1 MPAVSQAN
9 DAMIRRLEKEL
20 EERNAFAQGLI
31 ASVEDGN
38 RDLNDTEKLQLVE
51 VRDRM
56 GSIQDQ
62 LTSLEATAE
71 IAANVHARARQLD
84 NAISSA
90 RAAGTGRAVEYRS
103 AGGYLGDVW
112 QFMSGNREAGERLE
126 IFQRAAS
133 HQKTTDTLGIVP
145 DPIVGPVISFIDASR
160 PITSFIGPQ
169 PLTHGTW
176 YRPKVTQHTSVGV
189 QGSAGAAADEKTE
202 LLSQK
207 MVISRLTGTA
217 KTYGGYVNVS
227 RQDIDFSGA
236 PGAPA
241 MDAVINDLAS
251 NYAVQTEAAMA
262 TALLTV
268 TGTPVEIAGVN
279 TAAHSAADLI
289 TALFAAL
296 AAVYNVTKGVGRY
309 YMACSPDSVSKWA
322 PLFAP
327 VNVNPSVPGVNASTF
342 GNGLQLTVAGIP
354 LLVSAGLTA
363 GTVGV
368 VASTQTVECFEQR
381 IGTLSIT
388 EPSVLGVQVAYAG
401 YFTPLVIDA
410 TAGVKIV
417 DAT

>member
-1 MPAVSQAN
+1 MASHAN
-9 DAMIRRLEKEL
+9 DAMINRLQREL

-31 ASVEDGN
+31 GSAQDQE
-38 RDLNDTEKLQLVE
+38 RDLNDTELGQLTE
-51 VRDRM
+51 VRNRI
-56 GSIQDQ
+56 GTLKDQ
-62 LTSLEATAE
+62 LEQLKATVQ
-71 IAANVHARARQLD
+71 IATEVDARSRELDVAITQARRGHGG
-84 NAISSA
+84 AP
-90 RAAGTGRAVEYRS
+90 VEYRS

-112 QFMSGNREAGERLE
+112 QMMSGNREAAERLE

-207 MVISRLTGTA
+207 MTITRLTGTA

-241 MDAVINDLAS
+241 MDAVINDLAA

-268 TGTPVEIAGVN
+268 SGTPVEIAGVN

-289 TALFAAL
+289 TALFSAL
-296 AAVYNVTKGVGRY
+296 ATVYSVTKGVGRY

-342 GNGLQLTVAGIP
+342 GNGMQLTVAGIP

-363 GTVGV
+363 GTIGV

-401 YFTPLVIDA
+401 YFTALVVDA
-410 TAGVKIV
+410 TAGVKII